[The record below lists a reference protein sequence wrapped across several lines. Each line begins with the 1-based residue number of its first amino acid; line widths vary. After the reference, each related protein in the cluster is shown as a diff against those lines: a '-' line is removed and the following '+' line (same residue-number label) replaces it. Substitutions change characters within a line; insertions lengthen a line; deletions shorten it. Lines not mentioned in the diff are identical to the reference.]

1 MPLVSITRLRVRS
14 WRFLPMFFF
23 YALRSTRQA
32 SRSDGNLA
40 TRLLRDRRNTF
51 WTATLWT
58 SDVEMKR
65 FMLAGVHGRAMRK
78 LLHWCDEAAL
88 VHGLRNTP
96 PPLVARSPRPLA
108 NRRKTLQSEPPVFR
122 PRRPQISRPARCT
135 RQRSKFQISSAGF
148 NQ

>member
-32 SRSDGNLA
+32 SRSVGNLA
-40 TRLLRDRRNTF
+40 TRLLRDRLHTF

-58 SDVEMKR
+58 SEVEMKQ
-65 FMLAGVHGRAMRK
+65 FMLAGAHGHAMRK

-88 VHGLRNTP
+88 VHWTQENAALP
-96 PPLVARSPRPLA
+96 SWLEDHARLQTEGRPSKVNHPSA
-108 NRRKTLQSEPPVFR
+108 THIAHRFPDPYVGPGSEVNF
-122 PRRPQISRPARCT
+122 
-135 RQRSKFQISSAGF
+135 K
-148 NQ
+148 

>member
-32 SRSDGNLA
+32 ARSDGNLA
-40 TRLLRDRRNTF
+40 TRLLRDRRRTF

-58 SDVEMKR
+58 SEVEMKR
-65 FMLAGVHGRAMRK
+65 FMLAGAHGRAMRK

-88 VHGLRNTP
+88 VHWIQENAVLP
-96 PPLVARSPRPLA
+96 SWPEAHARLQTEGRPSKVNYPSSTHIA
-108 NRRKTLQSEPPVFR
+108 HRFPDPHVGPGSEVNF
-122 PRRPQISRPARCT
+122 
-135 RQRSKFQISSAGF
+135 K
-148 NQ
+148 

>member
-40 TRLLRDRRNTF
+40 TRLLRDRRHTF

-58 SDVEMKR
+58 SDVEMKQ
-65 FMLAGVHGRAMRK
+65 FMLAGVHGRAMRNCFTGATK
-78 LLHWCDEAAL
+78 RRSFT
-88 VHGLRNTP
+88 GLRKTP
-96 PPLVARSPRPLA
+96 PPLVARSPRPPT
-108 NRRKTLQSEPPVFR
+108 NRRKTLQSESPSPTHIAHRFPDPHVGPGNEVIF
-122 PRRPQISRPARCT
+122 
-135 RQRSKFQISSAGF
+135 K
-148 NQ
+148 